1 MSSPGYVRRSETFTP
16 SYGCVEK
23 SFSFPAG
30 GIMTIAVQVTVLIVS
45 FFLLIK
51 GADIFVEGSSSL
63 ARRLKIPSLIIG
75 LTIVAFGTSAPELAV
90 STTAAIHGSNEIA
103 VSNVLGSNIFNNLV
117 VLGICAIIRPIPV
130 EKKVLKRDIPFSI
143 IITALL
149 FIAACGGTLVSGH
162 VSFRHMNDMAG
173 IITRVIGAVFL
184 LLFALYVLSLI
195 RSAHDE
201 PETDEGEKNSPIWKC
216 VLLILTGIAM
226 IILGGKLAVYSA
238 EEIARACGMSET
250 LIGLTIVAAGTSLP
264 ELVTSVV
271 AARKGEVKLAIGNAV
286 GSNIFNILLI
296 LGISSVIH
304 SIPLT
309 AESVIDLFVLIG
321 ISIMTLVFSAS
332 GKRINRVEGAVMVL
346 SYTAYV
352 AFAAIR

>member
-1 MSSPGYVRRSETFTP
+1 
-16 SYGCVEK
+16 
-23 SFSFPAG
+23 
-30 GIMTIAVQVTVLIVS
+30 L
-45 FFLLIK
+45 FF
-51 GADIFVEGSSSL
+51 
-63 ARRLKIPSLIIG
+63 
-75 LTIVAFGTSAPELAV
+75 
-90 STTAAIHGSNEIA
+90 
-103 VSNVLGSNIFNNLV
+103 
-117 VLGICAIIRPIPV
+117 
-130 EKKVLKRDIPFSI
+130 
-143 IITALL
+143 
-149 FIAACGGTLVSGH
+149 AACGGTLVSGH
-162 VSFRHMNDMAG
+162 MSLRNMNDTAG

-195 RSAHDE
+195 RSAHADE

-271 AARKGEVKLAIGNAV
+271 AARKGEVNLAIGNAV

>member
-1 MSSPGYVRRSETFTP
+1 
-16 SYGCVEK
+16 
-23 SFSFPAG
+23 
-30 GIMTIAVQVTVLIVS
+30 MTIAVQVTILIVS

-51 GADIFVEGSSSL
+51 GADIFVKGSSSF

-103 VSNVLGSNIFNNLV
+103 VSNVLGSNIFNILV

-149 FIAACGGTLVSGH
+149 FLAACGGTLVSGH
-162 VSFRHMNDMAG
+162 MSLRHMNDMAG
-173 IITRVIGAVFL
+173 IITRVIGAVLL

-195 RSAHDE
+195 RSAHDDE

-264 ELVTSVV
+264 ELVTSIV
-271 AARKGEVKLAIGNAV
+271 AARKGEVNLAIGNAV

>member
-1 MSSPGYVRRSETFTP
+1 
-16 SYGCVEK
+16 
-23 SFSFPAG
+23 
-30 GIMTIAVQVTVLIVS
+30 MTIAVQVTVLIVS

-51 GADIFVEGSSSL
+51 GADFFVKGSSSL

-90 STTAAIHGSNEIA
+90 STTAAIQGSNEIA
-103 VSNVLGSNIFNNLV
+103 VSNVLGSNIFNILV

-149 FIAACGGTLVSGH
+149 FLTACGGTLVSGH
-162 VSFRHMNDMAG
+162 MSLRHMNDMAG
-173 IITRVIGAVFL
+173 IITRVIGAVLL

-195 RSAHDE
+195 RSAHDDE
-201 PETDEGEKNSPIWKC
+201 PETDEEKKNISMWKC
-216 VLLILTGIAM
+216 ILLILTGIAM

-271 AARKGEVKLAIGNAV
+271 AARKGEVNLAIGNAV

-309 AESVIDLFVLIG
+309 AESVIDLFVLIA